1 MKTRETYWPLWLAA
15 SCMALLAICSGCT
28 SGAKL
33 AKELAKD
40 PATVSFS
47 IQLVTPW
54 GQQNVSL
61 ARSGTNNP
69 ATAAGGAASVN
80 GK

>member
-1 MKTRETYWPLWLAA
+1 VKKTI
-15 SCMALLAICSGCT
+15 ALTLAIVTLTGCT

-61 ARSGTNNP
+61 ARSGTNNA
-69 ATAAGGAASVN
+69 ATAGGGAASVN
-80 GK
+80 GKQ

>member
-1 MKTRETYWPLWLAA
+1 MKKLILIA
-15 SCMALLAICSGCT
+15 LAIVAWMTGCT

-61 ARSGTNNP
+61 ARSGTNN
-69 ATAAGGAASVN
+69 AAEAAGGAASVN
-80 GK
+80 KR

>member
-1 MKTRETYWPLWLAA
+1 MKKTA
-15 SCMALLAICSGCT
+15 SLILLGVGFISLTGCT

-33 AKELAKD
+33 ARELAKD

-54 GQQNVSL
+54 GQENLSL
-61 ARSGTNNP
+61 ARSGTNN
-69 ATAAGGAASVN
+69 AAKAGGGEAAVN
-80 GK
+80 AAK

>member
-1 MKTRETYWPLWLAA
+1 MKKSISIAIVGLA
-15 SCMALLAICSGCT
+15 LVVWFTGCA

-54 GQQNVSL
+54 GQQNVSM

-69 ATAAGGAASVN
+69 AKAAGGAATVN
-80 GK
+80 EK